1 MGVIGSMG
9 GMSPDAQYRQDS
21 DFNRDTAAGGG
32 AGRVQGC
39 VERDAQPWPA
49 AIERAAAG
57 GGDGER
63 GCVGADG
70 GRAAGRWAGGSAA
83 WRDGDRSAGGGGVR
97 SAGVCPCAGVDSARM
112 GGDAGDRRAGQESAF
127 CADGLR
133 GAAGERGGGVQEL
146 GEAAGG
152 RRRRGAQ
159 VGDCSGDGSCEGDGG
174 ADGGT
179 DRLAGAGRARR
190 AAAPAAVDGDVCGAA
205 AGDSSF
211 SGCER
216 AIEPVADDAAAVAV
230 WVRLRA
236 VQLAGGGAG
245 KEWGGLPACLAAD
258 TDDAGRGCPGLGAV
272 AKVFSARVAGAEA
285 EAGGEGEGGAEVV
298 GQPDGA
304 GGGDSG
310 AGAEGGTGEDGGDD
324 CADGGEAGDAAVA
337 LSQTGGGAA
346 SGAARGVQRDLV
358 FAGVRGERG

>member
-1 MGVIGSMG
+1 MRSYGCNWEHG

-21 DFNRDTAAGGG
+21 DFNRDAAAGGG

-63 GCVGADG
+63 GGLGADG
-70 GRAAGRWAGGSAA
+70 GRTAGQWAGGAAA
-83 WRDGDRSAGGGGVR
+83 WRDGDRPAGGGGVR

-112 GGDAGDRRAGQESAF
+112 GGDAGDRGAGQEGAF
-127 CADGLR
+127 CANGLR
-133 GAAGERGGGVQEL
+133 SASGERGGGVQEV

-159 VGDCSGDGSCEGDGG
+159 GGVFSGDGSSQDDGG

-190 AAAPAAVDGDVCGAA
+190 AAAPAAADGDVCGAA

-216 AIEPVADDAAAVAV
+216 AIEPVAVDADAVAV
-230 WVRLRA
+230 WVRLSA

-245 KEWGGLPACLAAD
+245 EERGGLPACLAAD
-258 TDDAGRGCPGLGAV
+258 TDDAGRGCPRLGAA
-272 AKVFSARVAGAEA
+272 AKVFSARVAGA
-285 EAGGEGEGGAEVV
+285 
-298 GQPDGA
+298 QDGA
-304 GGGDSG
+304 GG
-310 AGAEGGTGEDGGDD
+310 
-324 CADGGEAGDAAVA
+324 
-337 LSQTGGGAA
+337 
-346 SGAARGVQRDLV
+346 
-358 FAGVRGERG
+358 